1 MKKQFLT
8 PIIIKIKNNKK
19 DKALALENH
28 NKFTPVEIKQNHNKE
43 KKKIK
48 KSTSKPGKTEKMTE
62 TIQTFSALKDPKQ
75 QLPPMPQTKKIKIPN
90 QKTSFLAIW
99 AVYNTI
105 VLGQEGR
112 FRAEKIIVQCRNIFR
127 I

>member
-1 MKKQFLT
+1 MKKIKNYLPKLMKKQFLT

-99 AVYNTI
+99 
-105 VLGQEGR
+105 G
-112 FRAEKIIVQCRNIFR
+112 K
-127 I
+127 